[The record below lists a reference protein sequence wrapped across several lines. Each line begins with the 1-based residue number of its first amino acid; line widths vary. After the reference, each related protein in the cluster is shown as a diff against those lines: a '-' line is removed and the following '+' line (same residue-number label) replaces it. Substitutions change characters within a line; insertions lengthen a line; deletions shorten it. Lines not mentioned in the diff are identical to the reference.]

1 MSNAPKRALI
11 VIDVQNEYFS
21 GNLRIEY
28 PPVGDSLP
36 NILHAMDAAHA
47 AGIPVVVVRHLAPAG
62 APIFAPGSHGVEL
75 HPQVAERPR
84 DLLLDKSKASAL
96 SGTGLGDWLRERGV
110 DTLTLVGYMTHNCDD
125 STAARPPTK
134 AGRWNSSTTPAAR
147 CPTPTARARPL
158 PRKSTGCSAWCC
170 IRRSP
175 RWPAPPTGWRRWQAA
190 RPWSATT
197 STPPTSVPSTLAVE
211 GRPL

>member
-36 NILHAMDAAHA
+36 NVLRAMDAAHA
-47 AGIPVVVVRHLAPAG
+47 AGIPVVVVRHQAPVG

-125 STAARPPTK
+125 STAR
-134 AGRWNSSTTPAAR
+134 
-147 CPTPTARARPL
+147 
-158 PRKSTGCSAWCC
+158 
-170 IRRSP
+170 
-175 RWPAPPTGWRRWQAA
+175 QAA
-190 RPWSATT
+190 HEGWQVEFLDDASGSLPYANSAGAATAEEIHRVFSVVLHSSFAAVA
-197 STPPTSVPSTLAVE
+197 STADWLAAVASGKALE
-211 GRPL
+211 RDNIYASNQRAINARG

>member
-36 NILHAMDAAHA
+36 NILRAMDAAHA

-96 SGTGLGDWLRERGV
+96 SGTGLGDWLRERDV

-125 STAARPPTK
+125 STAR
-134 AGRWNSSTTPAAR
+134 
-147 CPTPTARARPL
+147 
-158 PRKSTGCSAWCC
+158 
-170 IRRSP
+170 
-175 RWPAPPTGWRRWQAA
+175 QAA
-190 RPWSATT
+190 HEGWQVEFLDDASGSLPYANSAGAATAEEIHRVFSVVLHSSFAAVA
-197 STPPTSVPSTLAVE
+197 STADWLAAVASGKALE
-211 GRPL
+211 RDNIYASNQRAINARG